1 MNNLERFTS
10 PASGANI
17 KTLLKELSDKGA
29 QLRSLL
35 WLETRTTSTPVAQ
48 ECTCD
53 EEGMDDGDECD
64 FCCDERNDP
73 GEIDSCQLELSVGSN
88 VVLTELYADQ
98 INQIL
103 PKIKEWVVA
112 DLEAIEKRL
121 NAQGVFLEGPGAN
134 QAQVHA
140 PILPLKPFDPSN
152 IQFLSKRP
160 EKGDL
165 VLTLEEIVIAHPVH
179 ANDSAIILKKGVKC
193 RVLDVET
200 QLLGNVELVHIQPE
214 TGLDIY
220 RVNTLSIQP
229 IQE

>member
-1 MNNLERFTS
+1 MSNLDRFTN
-10 PASGANI
+10 PASGKNI
-17 KTLLKELSDKGA
+17 KQLLKELNDKGA
-29 QLRSLL
+29 QLRSLI
-35 WLETRTTSTPVAQ
+35 WLETQTTSTPVEAG
-48 ECTCD
+48 CTCNED
-53 EEGMDDGDECD
+53 DMDDGDECD
-64 FCCDERNDP
+64 FCCGEYNDP

-88 VVLTELYADQ
+88 VVLTELHGEQ
-98 INQIL
+98 ITQVL
-103 PKIKEWVVA
+103 PLVKSWVVK
-112 DLEAIEKRL
+112 DLEAIEKKL
-121 NAQGVFLEGPGAN
+121 NDQGVYLEGQKAN

-152 IQFLSKRP
+152 IQFLSKPP

-179 ANDSAIILKKGVKC
+179 ANDCAITLKKGVKC